1 MDQLDRLAALR
12 EADRPQAVRDEAGEQ
27 ARGVAER
34 ARADAELGVDQLR
47 VPERDRPLGRGRGV
61 AVDHG
66 GRLAEQRLRQLRGV
80 RDRRRGEHEL
90 RLRAVR
96 AGQPAQAP
104 EDVRDVRPE
113 DAAVDVRLVDDDEA
127 EVREHVAPAVVV
139 RQHADVEHVRV
150 GQDDVRPLADL
161 PAPLALGVAVVDRRL
176 DPLQAERLQRAGLI
190 LRERLRRVEVERAAL
205 RLARE
210 QVEHGQVER
219 EALAARRARR
229 DDRVAAGAERLPR
242 LGLVAVERGDPLR
255 DERRRDARVEVVR
268 KRLALPGS
276 RRLDGEVREL
286 LADQDLLPGWCDRR
300 HDAYASLRRTGVPSS
315 GLRSHPSN
323 LIRLGPAKGAESIP
337 RALTIATSDSG
348 GGAGIQADLK
358 AFAAAGVYGTS
369 ALVALT
375 AQSTTAVTAVHELPP
390 DFIRA
395 QLDAI
400 FDDIGVD
407 AAKTGMLFSR
417 TIIET
422 VAEFLE
428 RHPVPLVVDPVL
440 IASSGAQLLQ
450 DDAVETLIQRLFPL
464 ATVVT
469 PNLPEAETLTGL
481 PGASRRELA
490 ERLVE
495 LGAAAALVTGGHG
508 DPAVDH
514 LFDGHE
520 HVELPVERHAVAATH
535 GAGCT
540 HSATLAA
547 LLARGLPLVEAARG
561 ASAAASAAVRNG
573 LVEIGAGDGPVDVLN
588 VKGGA

>member
-1 MDQLDRLAALR
+1 M
-12 EADRPQAVRDEAGEQ
+12 
-27 ARGVAER
+27 
-34 ARADAELGVDQLR
+34 
-47 VPERDRPLGRGRGV
+47 
-61 AVDHG
+61 
-66 GRLAEQRLRQLRGV
+66 
-80 RDRRRGEHEL
+80 
-90 RLRAVR
+90 
-96 AGQPAQAP
+96 
-104 EDVRDVRPE
+104 
-113 DAAVDVRLVDDDEA
+113 
-127 EVREHVAPAVVV
+127 
-139 RQHADVEHVRV
+139 
-150 GQDDVRPLADL
+150 
-161 PAPLALGVAVVDRRL
+161 
-176 DPLQAERLQRAGLI
+176 
-190 LRERLRRVEVERAAL
+190 
-205 RLARE
+205 
-210 QVEHGQVER
+210 
-219 EALAARRARR
+219 
-229 DDRVAAGAERLPR
+229 
-242 LGLVAVERGDPLR
+242 
-255 DERRRDARVEVVR
+255 
-268 KRLALPGS
+268 
-276 RRLDGEVREL
+276 
-286 LADQDLLPGWCDRR
+286 
-300 HDAYASLRRTGVPSS
+300 
-315 GLRSHPSN
+315 
-323 LIRLGPAKGAESIP
+323 PAKGAEIVP

-375 AQSTTAVTAVHELPP
+375 AQNTTSVTAVHELPP

-481 PGASRRELA
+481 RGAPRRELA

-495 LGAAAALVTGGHG
+495 LGAPAALVTGGHG
-508 DPAVDH
+508 DAAVDH

-535 GAGCT
+535 GAGL
-540 HSATLAA
+540 HA
-547 LLARGLPLVEAARG
+547 LGDARRAARTRPAARRGG
-561 ASAAASAAVRNG
+561 ARRSTAASAAVRNG

-588 VKGGA
+588 LKGSA